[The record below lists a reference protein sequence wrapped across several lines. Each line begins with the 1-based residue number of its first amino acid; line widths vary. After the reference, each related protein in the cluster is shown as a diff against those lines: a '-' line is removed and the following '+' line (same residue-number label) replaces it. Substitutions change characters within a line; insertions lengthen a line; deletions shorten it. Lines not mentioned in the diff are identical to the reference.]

1 MTTRSPSRRLVLG
14 ALASL
19 PSLAGCSTSPTPK
32 LYTLAP
38 RPATPVSRSATAGS
52 GSTAPASRAAMTVM
66 VRQVEVAK
74 YLDRPQIV
82 RYSDAYEMSASEFE
96 RWGEGLSDMVTR
108 VLVENLSQRLPA
120 SQVYAASGPLNLPSA
135 DVTVEVNIYKFDAD
149 PGRTVIL
156 AAQWVVHSGSGR
168 KAQDHLRAREFR
180 IAPTSSDTAAQV
192 AAMSDALGQLADQ
205 IAGSLPISG

>member
-38 RPATPVSRSATAGS
+38 RPATAGSRSATAGS
-52 GSTAPASRAAMTVM
+52 GSTVASRSPMTVI
-66 VRQVEVAK
+66 VRQVDVAK

-82 RYSDAYEMSASEFE
+82 RYSDSYEMKASEFE
-96 RWGEGLSDMVTR
+96 RWGEGLPDMVTR

-120 SQVYAASGPLNLPSA
+120 SQVYAASGPLSLPVT
-135 DVTVEVNIYKFDAD
+135 DVTVEVNISKFDPD
-149 PGRTVIL
+149 PGGTVIL
-156 AAQWVVHSGSGR
+156 GAQWVVHSGSGK
-168 KAQDHLRAREFR
+168 KARDNFHAREFR
-180 IAPTSSDTAAQV
+180 IAPTSNDTAAQV

-205 IAGSLPISG
+205 IAAGVAI